1 MADVAVLDN
10 FHMEDT
16 DSEEEHFRECQ
27 QVQAQLKRVLAK
39 RVKLYL
45 SMIEPVVC
53 VDYLTIRVASKKEY
67 PAIFFTLEELDQMPL
82 SLALLDVPRSE
93 RWR

>member
-1 MADVAVLDN
+1 MADIAVLDDI
-10 FHMEDT
+10 HMEDT

-45 SMIEPVVC
+45 SMIELVVC
-53 VDYLTIRVASKKEY
+53 VDL
-67 PAIFFTLEELDQMPL
+67 
-82 SLALLDVPRSE
+82 
-93 RWR
+93 